1 MDDFRQNS
9 SPWRDDDGACS
20 IGLLVAHALLFTVFS
35 SLDMSAY
42 VMQCSALC
50 PLECGL
56 LLLVYVYI
64 LEFGKLV
71 FFFHYFSTTYCI
83 LLYIVVFFTLHSRDQ
98 QASNKNKHVCC
109 SLCCAARRLGAGM
122 RARSSPLGFDEK
134 ISLTFVLEAA
144 EAVLEL
150 EAALWLCEA
159 GQGHQALTTTAESD
173 YHHIV
178 AGAGAAAS

>member
-134 ISLTFVLEAA
+134 KFTHLRP
-144 EAVLEL
+144 
-150 EAALWLCEA
+150 
-159 GQGHQALTTTAESD
+159 
-173 YHHIV
+173 
-178 AGAGAAAS
+178 